1 MGATIATVQAD
12 MHVPKAALQAAKAGV
27 AAIIVIGTVPNVNP
41 AAPKQ
46 ATATPAHP
54 A

>member
-1 MGATIATVQAD
+1 MKKATI
-12 MHVPKAALQAAKAGV
+12 HAASHAANAPLQAANAGV
-27 AAIIVIGTVPNVNP
+27 AAIIEIGTVPNVNP
-41 AAPKQ
+41 AAEKH